1 MKCGPWY
8 RRQAAWGGRK
18 VTGLLEMNAW
28 SPKNCG
34 EGGCWESTLEAPESI
49 SRWDVADVGAGTAIP
64 VQIATGHLQQ
74 LGLAEQVT
82 HFLQ

>member
-1 MKCGPWY
+1 
-8 RRQAAWGGRK
+8 
-18 VTGLLEMNAW
+18 MNAW